1 MGAGIAVGAAVLA
14 AVADAAVDAP
24 AAPPAEADTGA
35 DDDDVLDSFF
45 AEEPQITA
53 LLDAEGL
60 APVADDGAEA
70 PELEAESG
78 LSDAD
83 LAVEAAEPIAEEPI
97 IEGPVGAAELPE
109 PHSLLAQ
116 PEVVAREEAPEP
128 VAAIDEAVEGSVDD
142 ALDGAIEAGG
152 EDPVAVAAD
161 DVFDDQSVVSDES
174 HADDGVADNVDAAF
188 AGDVEAAVEPPVGGA
203 SADEVELGVEGSVED
218 EAEAAGDGLA
228 DPVEDLF
235 VDAVEDAV
243 EAPLEDA
250 VDAEDAVEDA
260 VEAPLEDVFEDAVAD
275 DAEDALEDVF
285 EDVFEDAVEDAVED
299 VFHDLP
305 AEPSFA
311 DSTVTEPSFAEAAF
325 AEPSLAEPTLDPFM
339 GQSHGAEPEE
349 LLANLHEELHSEEI
363 FGARPA
369 PAVASTFD
377 GEPVADPSQEDPQRD
392 AQAPDWAEAQDEA
405 EEAPSDDAG
414 ADHRQDGDAD
424 PSEADSGPAIGL
436 DFADDTIP
444 GAAPERFSEPEPTP
458 LASAFAA
465 DGPGLDLALGR
476 GLDGLPE
483 DELDPDAVFGGGAGS
498 GSPFFDDEDP
508 DEERT
513 QLDMTVPVSAWEP
526 LFSVDGLPAEAD
538 RRPAPAVIGG
548 GRPVLDPGL
557 DEDEDATAQVRPGQ
571 LGRAS
576 ILGPDPF
583 LSEAHSGGHTHRV
596 GPRGAAE
603 PAAEAAS
610 GATGAATVERGPSGA
625 PVGRREPDT
634 ADAFAALS
642 LKMPSLSSPQARELG
657 SAPLGREAETGQGR
671 AGARIEAESASARLR
686 PEERSARA
694 ELASGRTA
702 TAPARQRPPE
712 IHSSPLPP
720 GARRGNRPVDPWA
733 SAEGT
738 GPRVVEGEAPA
749 PEPLGAAAIQILGI
763 GKARTLSQT
772 LELEGTGEEPAGEEW
787 GEQDDGGDGD
797 LAVSFQEPAE
807 QKHVRVPQLTD
818 APATPTAGPGLL
830 TAEGIISTE
839 APPDTRSGIASGP
852 LRAML
857 AEADEAARR
866 GKLKEAVVLYGD
878 VLEHDPELLPA
889 WLGRGRSLV
898 DLSDYAAAMSDFTRA
913 EDVAPDDPMPPYEM
927 GNLFFAR
934 KEYGKSIGYYDTA
947 LQADPNHAPSLA
959 RRGSAH
965 LQRKDPA
972 LALADLQK
980 AEKLD
985 PTIPGIGRQVQLAKN
1000 QVVPPKKKGGR

>member
-1 MGAGIAVGAAVLA
+1 MEN
-14 AVADAAVDAP
+14 D
-24 AAPPAEADTGA
+24 
-35 DDDDVLDSFF
+35 
-45 AEEPQITA
+45 
-53 LLDAEGL
+53 
-60 APVADDGAEA
+60 
-70 PELEAESG
+70 
-78 LSDAD
+78 
-83 LAVEAAEPIAEEPI
+83 
-97 IEGPVGAAELPE
+97 
-109 PHSLLAQ
+109 
-116 PEVVAREEAPEP
+116 
-128 VAAIDEAVEGSVDD
+128 
-142 ALDGAIEAGG
+142 
-152 EDPVAVAAD
+152 
-161 DVFDDQSVVSDES
+161 
-174 HADDGVADNVDAAF
+174 
-188 AGDVEAAVEPPVGGA
+188 
-203 SADEVELGVEGSVED
+203 
-218 EAEAAGDGLA
+218 
-228 DPVEDLF
+228 
-235 VDAVEDAV
+235 
-243 EAPLEDA
+243 
-250 VDAEDAVEDA
+250 
-260 VEAPLEDVFEDAVAD
+260 
-275 DAEDALEDVF
+275 
-285 EDVFEDAVEDAVED
+285 VED
-299 VFHDLP
+299 VFRDLP
-305 AEPSFA
+305 AEPTFA

-325 AEPSLAEPTLDPFM
+325 
-339 GQSHGAEPEE
+339 GEPEA
-349 LLANLHEELHSEEI
+349 LLANLHEDLQEELHSEDI

-369 PAVASTFD
+369 PAPAPALD
-377 GEPVADPSQEDPQRD
+377 GEPLSDPAQVDAPLDPQAEAR
-392 AQAPDWAEAQDEA
+392 AEAQDEGH
-405 EEAPSDDAG
+405 EAPLE
-414 ADHRQDGDAD
+414 DHGEDLGQDQGRGEDAD
-424 PSEADSGPAIGL
+424 PAEADSGPALGL

-458 LASAFAA
+458 LAAAFAA

-498 GSPFFDDEDP
+498 GSPFFDPEDP

-548 GRPVLDPGL
+548 GLPAL
-557 DEDEDATAQVRPGQ
+557 DEEEDATAQVRPGQ

-596 GPRGAAE
+596 GLRGATEA
-603 PAAEAAS
+603 AAEDPS
-610 GATGAATVERGPSGA
+610 GATSAATVERGPSGA
-625 PVGRREPDT
+625 PVGRRDPDT

-642 LKMPSLSSPQARELG
+642 LKMPSLASPQARELG
-657 SAPLGREAETGQGR
+657 SAPLGREAETGQSR
-671 AGARIEAESASARLR
+671 AGGRIEAESASARLR

-733 SAEGT
+733 SVEGT

-772 LELEGTGEEPAGEEW
+772 LELEGTGEEPVGEEW
-787 GEQDDGGDGD
+787 GEHDDGGDGD

-852 LRAML
+852 LRALL

-889 WLGRGRSLV
+889 WLGRGRCLV

-1000 QVVPPKKKGGR
+1000 QAVPAKKKGGR